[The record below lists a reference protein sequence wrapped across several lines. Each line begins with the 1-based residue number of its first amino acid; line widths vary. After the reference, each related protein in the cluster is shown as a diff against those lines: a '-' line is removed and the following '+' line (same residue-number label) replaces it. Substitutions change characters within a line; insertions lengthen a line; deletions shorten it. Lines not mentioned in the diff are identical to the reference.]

1 MGGRGNY
8 LLHSIGLQD
17 DFSRIINV
25 SNLYRAPNGPIVI
38 ARWTGFVARCRL
50 SREQLIFTCQRRL
63 ADEPRRVL
71 IRRKGPMR
79 ATSKIPSVRVCALI
93 RSSPTRKKRET
104 DSPRRSALSCFNFH
118 PTKMSLR
125 PSRPRL
131 RSILFQRITI
141 KPHSLITNL
150 PFVHFSFKNCDSR
163 WYDVRTIKRSHGN
176 RVNVAHTFDSVQ
188 RFAYT
193 GLF

>member
-8 LLHSIGLQD
+8 LLHSIRLQD

-93 RSSPTRKKRET
+93 RSSPTRKKERQT
-104 DSPRRSALSCFNFH
+104 HHGDQHCRALIFTPRKCLSGHPDLAYDRYYSKESRLNPFPYYEPSFRAFFLQKLRLADDTMFERLKDPMEIAL
-118 PTKMSLR
+118 T
-125 PSRPRL
+125 
-131 RSILFQRITI
+131 
-141 KPHSLITNL
+141 
-150 PFVHFSFKNCDSR
+150 
-163 WYDVRTIKRSHGN
+163 
-176 RVNVAHTFDSVQ
+176 
-188 RFAYT
+188 
-193 GLF
+193 